1 MTNIKELPCSKHLDS
16 IIPPLS
22 LPMMAH
28 PMMNTSNKTES
39 PAGQPSAPV
48 ATAQQRVFNLPDT
61 LREKS
66 NVQRILVIKLR
77 HFGDVLLTT
86 PLLSTL
92 KANYPQAKI
101 DVLLYGGTQDMLREN
116 KTVNH
121 AFIVDRGLKHAGLKT
136 QISGEKALFNALKEH
151 HYDLILNLSDQW
163 RAAAYCR
170 LLKPGFSIGF
180 ITPNAIPL
188 LWRYCHSTLVDIP
201 NAAKRHTV
209 LNNLDILAP
218 LQLTDIITDVT
229 MSYGAHDVER
239 VKQLCQQRHINDYIL
254 IQPSARWKFKTW
266 ASESFSQLVNHLTE
280 QGETILLTGG
290 KDQAELDYIAEI
302 IAGCTQPE
310 KVVNLSGLLALP
322 ELAVFIDNA
331 KLFIG
336 VDSVAMHMAAALQT
350 PAVVLFGPSNLNQW
364 HPWQAPHTL
373 LWAGHYRSLPHPNE
387 IDTDTTDR
395 YLNAIPVSE
404 VINAVDSW
412 RTQSQ

>member
-1 MTNIKELPCSKHLDS
+1 
-16 IIPPLS
+16 
-22 LPMMAH
+22 MMPH

-39 PAGQPSAPV
+39 PAGQL
-48 ATAQQRVFNLPDT
+48 NLPNI
-61 LREKS
+61 LREKE

-86 PLLSTL
+86 PLLNTL

-116 KTVNH
+116 NTVNH
-121 AFIVDRGLKHAGLKT
+121 AFIVDRGLKHAGLKA

-180 ITPNAIPL
+180 HYPKRDTW

-201 NAAKRHTV
+201 NAGERHTV
-209 LNNLDILAP
+209 LNNLDILEP
-218 LQLTDIITDVT
+218 LQLTDINTDVT
-229 MSYGAHDVER
+229 MSYSAQDVER
-239 VKQLCQQRHINDYIL
+239 VKLLCQQYGMGDDPIHNYIV

-266 ASESFSQLVNHLTE
+266 ASESFSQLINHITE
-280 QGETILLTGG
+280 QSETVLLTGG

-302 IAGCTQPE
+302 IAGCTQTE
-310 KVVNLSGLLALP
+310 KVINLSGQLALP
-322 ELAVFIDNA
+322 ELAVLIDNA
-331 KLFIG
+331 KLFVG

-350 PAVVLFGPSNLNQW
+350 PSVVLFGPSNLNQW

-373 LWAGHYRSLPHPNE
+373 LWAGHYRTLPHPNE

-395 YLNAIPVSE
+395 YLNAIPVSD
-404 VINAVDSW
+404 VIAAVDTW
-412 RTQSQ
+412 RAQSQ

>member
-1 MTNIKELPCSKHLDS
+1 
-16 IIPPLS
+16 
-22 LPMMAH
+22 
-28 PMMNTSNKTES
+28 MMNTSNMTQS
-39 PAGQPSAPV
+39 PTGQPAP
-48 ATAQQRVFNLPDT
+48 TPAQEHNILPAA
-61 LREKS
+61 LREKG
-66 NVQRILVIKLR
+66 NIQRILVIKLR

-101 DVLLYGGTQDMLREN
+101 DVLLYGGTQEMLREN
-116 KTVNH
+116 TTVNH
-121 AFIVDRGLKHAGLKT
+121 AFIVDRGLKHAGLT
-136 QISGEKALFNALKEH
+136 AQISGEKALFNVLKAQ

-180 ITPNAIPL
+180 HYPKRDTW

-201 NAAKRHTV
+201 HAAERHTV
-209 LNNLDILAP
+209 LNNLDILEP

-229 MSYGAHDVER
+229 MSYGPQDIER
-239 VKQLCQQRHINDYIL
+239 VKQLCQQRNISDYIL

-266 ASESFSQLVNHLTE
+266 ASESFSQLINHLTE
-280 QGETILLTGG
+280 QGETVLLTGG

-302 IAGCTQPE
+302 IAGCAQPE
-310 KVVNLSGLLALP
+310 QVINLSGLLALP
-322 ELAVFIDNA
+322 ELAVLIDNA

-373 LWAGHYRSLPHPNE
+373 LWAGHFRTLPHPNE

-395 YLNAIPVSE
+395 YLNAIPVNE
-404 VINAVDSW
+404 VIEAVDAW
-412 RTQSQ
+412 RVAKGH

>member
-1 MTNIKELPCSKHLDS
+1 
-16 IIPPLS
+16 
-22 LPMMAH
+22 
-28 PMMNTSNKTES
+28 MMNTSNMTQS
-39 PAGQPSAPV
+39 PTGQPAP
-48 ATAQQRVFNLPDT
+48 TPAQEHNILPAA
-61 LREKS
+61 LREKG
-66 NVQRILVIKLR
+66 NIQRILVIKLR

-101 DVLLYGGTQDMLREN
+101 DVLLYGGTQEMLREN
-116 KTVNH
+116 TTVNH
-121 AFIVDRGLKHAGLKT
+121 AFIVDRDLKHAGLT
-136 QISGEKALFNALKEH
+136 AQISGEKALFNALKAQ

-180 ITPNAIPL
+180 HYPKRDTW

-201 NAAKRHTV
+201 HAAERHTV
-209 LNNLDILAP
+209 LNNLDILEP

-229 MSYGAHDVER
+229 MSYGPQDIER
-239 VKQLCQQRHINDYIL
+239 VKQLCQQRNISDYIL

-266 ASESFSQLVNHLTE
+266 ASESFSQLINHLTE
-280 QGETILLTGG
+280 QGETVLLTGG

-302 IAGCTQPE
+302 IAGCAQPE
-310 KVVNLSGLLALP
+310 QVINLSGLLALP
-322 ELAVFIDNA
+322 ELAVLIDNA

-373 LWAGHYRSLPHPNE
+373 LWAGHFRTLPHPNE

-395 YLNAIPVSE
+395 YLNAIPVNE
-404 VINAVDSW
+404 VIEAVDAW
-412 RTQSQ
+412 RVAKGH

>member
-1 MTNIKELPCSKHLDS
+1 
-16 IIPPLS
+16 
-22 LPMMAH
+22 MMPH

-39 PAGQPSAPV
+39 PAGQL
-48 ATAQQRVFNLPDT
+48 NLPNI
-61 LREKS
+61 LREKE

-86 PLLSTL
+86 PLLNTL

-116 KTVNH
+116 NTVNH
-121 AFIVDRGLKHAGLKT
+121 AFIVDRGLKHAGLKA

-180 ITPNAIPL
+180 HYPKRDTW

-201 NAAKRHTV
+201 NAGERHTV
-209 LNNLDILAP
+209 LNNLDILEP
-218 LQLTDIITDVT
+218 LQLTDINTDVT
-229 MSYGAHDVER
+229 MSYSAQDVER
-239 VKQLCQQRHINDYIL
+239 VKQLCQQYGMGDDPIHNYIV

-266 ASESFSQLVNHLTE
+266 ASESFSQLINHLTE
-280 QGETILLTGG
+280 QSETVLLTGG

-302 IAGCTQPE
+302 IAGCTQTE
-310 KVVNLSGLLALP
+310 KVINLSGQLALP
-322 ELAVFIDNA
+322 ELAVLIDNA
-331 KLFIG
+331 KLFVG

-350 PAVVLFGPSNLNQW
+350 PSVVLFGPSNLNQW

-373 LWAGHYRSLPHPNE
+373 LWAGHYRMLPHPNE

-395 YLNAIPVSE
+395 YLNAIPVSD
-404 VINAVDSW
+404 VIAAVDTW
-412 RTQSQ
+412 RAQSQ

>member
-1 MTNIKELPCSKHLDS
+1 
-16 IIPPLS
+16 
-22 LPMMAH
+22 
-28 PMMNTSNKTES
+28 MMNTSNMTQS
-39 PAGQPSAPV
+39 PTGQPAPTPV
-48 ATAQQRVFNLPDT
+48 QEHNILPAA
-61 LREKS
+61 LREKG
-66 NVQRILVIKLR
+66 NIKRILVIKLR

-101 DVLLYGGTQDMLREN
+101 DVLLYGGTQEMLREN
-116 KTVNH
+116 TIVNH
-121 AFIVDRGLKHAGLKT
+121 AFIVDRGLKHAGLKA
-136 QISGEKALFNALKEH
+136 QISGEKALFNALKAH

-180 ITPNAIPL
+180 HYPKRDTW

-201 NAAKRHTV
+201 HAAERHTV

-229 MSYGAHDVER
+229 MSYGPQDIER
-239 VKQLCQQRHINDYIL
+239 VKQLCQQRHISDYIL

-266 ASESFSQLVNHLTE
+266 ASESFSQLINHLTE
-280 QGETILLTGG
+280 QGETVLLTGG

-302 IAGCTQPE
+302 IAGCAQPE
-310 KVVNLSGLLALP
+310 KVINLSGLLALP
-322 ELAVFIDNA
+322 ELAVLIDNA

-373 LWAGHYRSLPHPNE
+373 LWAGHFRTLPHPNE

-395 YLNAIPVSE
+395 YLNAIPVNK
-404 VINAVDSW
+404 VIEAVDAW
-412 RTQSQ
+412 RVAKDH

>member
-1 MTNIKELPCSKHLDS
+1 
-16 IIPPLS
+16 
-22 LPMMAH
+22 MMPH

-39 PAGQPSAPV
+39 PAGQL
-48 ATAQQRVFNLPDT
+48 NLPNI
-61 LREKS
+61 LREKE

-86 PLLSTL
+86 PLLNTL

-116 KTVNH
+116 NTVNH
-121 AFIVDRGLKHAGLKT
+121 AFIVDRGLKHAGLKA
-136 QISGEKALFNALKEH
+136 QISGEKALFNALTEH

-170 LLKPGFSIGF
+170 LLKPSFSIGF
-180 ITPNAIPL
+180 HYPKRDTW

-201 NAAKRHTV
+201 NAGERHTV
-209 LNNLDILAP
+209 LNNLDILEP
-218 LQLTDIITDVT
+218 LQLTDINTEVT
-229 MSYGAHDVER
+229 MSYSAQDVER
-239 VKQLCQQRHINDYIL
+239 VKQLCQQYGMGDDPIHNYIV

-266 ASESFSQLVNHLTE
+266 ASESFSQLINHLTE
-280 QGETILLTGG
+280 QSETVLLTGG

-302 IAGCTQPE
+302 IAGCTQTE
-310 KVVNLSGLLALP
+310 KVINLSGQLALP
-322 ELAVFIDNA
+322 ELAVLIDNA
-331 KLFIG
+331 KLFVG

-350 PAVVLFGPSNLNQW
+350 PSVVLFGPSNLNQW

-373 LWAGHYRSLPHPNE
+373 LWAGHYRTLPHPNE

-395 YLNAIPVSE
+395 YLNAIPVSD
-404 VINAVDSW
+404 VIAAVDTW
-412 RTQSQ
+412 RAQSQ

>member
-1 MTNIKELPCSKHLDS
+1 
-16 IIPPLS
+16 
-22 LPMMAH
+22 MMPH

-39 PAGQPSAPV
+39 PAGQL
-48 ATAQQRVFNLPDT
+48 NLPNI
-61 LREKS
+61 LRKKDS
-66 NVQRILVIKLR
+66 VQRILVIKLR

-86 PLLSTL
+86 PLLNTL

-116 KTVNH
+116 NTVNH
-121 AFIVDRGLKHAGLKT
+121 AFIVDRGLKHAGLT
-136 QISGEKALFNALKEH
+136 AQISGEKALFNALKEH

-180 ITPNAIPL
+180 HYPKRDTW

-201 NAAKRHTV
+201 NAAERHTV
-209 LNNLDILAP
+209 LNNLDILEP
-218 LQLTDIITDVT
+218 LQLTEINTDVT
-229 MSYGAHDVER
+229 MSYSAQDVER
-239 VKQLCQQRHINDYIL
+239 VKQLCQQYGMGDYPVHHYIV

-266 ASESFSQLVNHLTE
+266 ASESFSQLINHLTE
-280 QGETILLTGG
+280 QGETVLLTGG

-302 IAGCTQPE
+302 IAGCTQTE
-310 KVVNLSGLLALP
+310 KVINLSGQLALP
-322 ELAVFIDNA
+322 ELAVLIDNA
-331 KLFIG
+331 KLFVG

-350 PAVVLFGPSNLNQW
+350 PSVVLFGPSNLNQW

-373 LWAGHYRSLPHPNE
+373 LWAGHYRTLPHPNE

-395 YLNAIPVSE
+395 YLNAIPVSD
-404 VINAVDSW
+404 VIAAVDTW
-412 RTQSQ
+412 RAQRQ

>member
-1 MTNIKELPCSKHLDS
+1 
-16 IIPPLS
+16 
-22 LPMMAH
+22 
-28 PMMNTSNKTES
+28 MMNTSNKTES

-180 ITPNAIPL
+180 HYPKRDTW

-373 LWAGHYRSLPHPNE
+373 LWAGHYRS
-387 IDTDTTDR
+387 
-395 YLNAIPVSE
+395 
-404 VINAVDSW
+404 
-412 RTQSQ
+412 

>member
-1 MTNIKELPCSKHLDS
+1 
-16 IIPPLS
+16 
-22 LPMMAH
+22 MMPH

-39 PAGQPSAPV
+39 PAGQLNPP
-48 ATAQQRVFNLPDT
+48 NI
-61 LREKS
+61 LREKE

-86 PLLSTL
+86 PLLNTL

-116 KTVNH
+116 NTVNH
-121 AFIVDRGLKHAGLKT
+121 AFIVDRGLKHAGLKA

-180 ITPNAIPL
+180 HYPKRDTW

-201 NAAKRHTV
+201 NAGERHTV
-209 LNNLDILAP
+209 LNNLDILEP
-218 LQLTDIITDVT
+218 LQLTDINTDVT
-229 MSYGAHDVER
+229 MSYSAQDVER
-239 VKQLCQQRHINDYIL
+239 VKLLCQQYGMGDDPIHNYIV

-266 ASESFSQLVNHLTE
+266 ASESFSQLINHLTE
-280 QGETILLTGG
+280 QSETVLLTGG

-302 IAGCTQPE
+302 IAGCTQTE
-310 KVVNLSGLLALP
+310 KVINLSGQLALP
-322 ELAVFIDNA
+322 ELAVLIDNA
-331 KLFIG
+331 KLFVG

-350 PAVVLFGPSNLNQW
+350 PSVVLFGPSNLNQW

-373 LWAGHYRSLPHPNE
+373 LWAGHYRTLPHPNE

-395 YLNAIPVSE
+395 YLNAIPVSD
-404 VINAVDSW
+404 VIAAVDTW
-412 RTQSQ
+412 RAQSQ

>member
-1 MTNIKELPCSKHLDS
+1 
-16 IIPPLS
+16 
-22 LPMMAH
+22 
-28 PMMNTSNKTES
+28 MMNTSNMTQS
-39 PAGQPSAPV
+39 PTGQPAP
-48 ATAQQRVFNLPDT
+48 TPAQEHNILPAA
-61 LREKS
+61 LREKG
-66 NVQRILVIKLR
+66 NIQRILVIKLR

-101 DVLLYGGTQDMLREN
+101 DVLLYGGTQEMLREN
-116 KTVNH
+116 TTVNH
-121 AFIVDRGLKHAGLKT
+121 AFIVDRGLKHAGLT
-136 QISGEKALFNALKEH
+136 AQISGEKALFNVLKAQ

-180 ITPNAIPL
+180 HYPKRDTW

-201 NAAKRHTV
+201 HAAERHTV
-209 LNNLDILAP
+209 LNNLDILEP

-229 MSYGAHDVER
+229 MSYGPQDIER
-239 VKQLCQQRHINDYIL
+239 VKQLCQQRNISDYIL

-266 ASESFSQLVNHLTE
+266 ASESFSQLINHLTE
-280 QGETILLTGG
+280 QGETVLLTGG

-302 IAGCTQPE
+302 IAGCAQPE
-310 KVVNLSGLLALP
+310 QVINLSGLLALP
-322 ELAVFIDNA
+322 ELAVLIDNA

-373 LWAGHYRSLPHPNE
+373 LWAGHFRTLPHPNE

-395 YLNAIPVSE
+395 YLNAIPVNE
-404 VINAVDSW
+404 VIEAVNAW
-412 RTQSQ
+412 RVAKGH

>member
-1 MTNIKELPCSKHLDS
+1 
-16 IIPPLS
+16 
-22 LPMMAH
+22 MMAH
-28 PMMNTSNKTES
+28 PMMNTSNMTQS
-39 PAGQPSAPV
+39 PTGQPAP
-48 ATAQQRVFNLPDT
+48 TPAQEHNILPAA
-61 LREKS
+61 LREKG
-66 NVQRILVIKLR
+66 NIQRILVIKLR

-101 DVLLYGGTQDMLREN
+101 DVLLYGGTQEMLREN
-116 KTVNH
+116 TTVNH
-121 AFIVDRGLKHAGLKT
+121 AFIVDRGLKHAGLT
-136 QISGEKALFNALKEH
+136 AQISGEKALFNVLKAQ

-180 ITPNAIPL
+180 HYPKRDTW

-201 NAAKRHTV
+201 HAAERHTV
-209 LNNLDILAP
+209 LNNLDILEP

-229 MSYGAHDVER
+229 MSYGPQDIER
-239 VKQLCQQRHINDYIL
+239 VKQLCQQRNISDYIL

-266 ASESFSQLVNHLTE
+266 ASESFSQLINHLTE
-280 QGETILLTGG
+280 QGETVLLTGG

-302 IAGCTQPE
+302 IAGCAQPE
-310 KVVNLSGLLALP
+310 QVINLSGLLALP
-322 ELAVFIDNA
+322 ELAVLIDNA

-373 LWAGHYRSLPHPNE
+373 LWAGHFRTLPHPNE

-395 YLNAIPVSE
+395 YLNAIPVNE
-404 VINAVDSW
+404 VIEAVDAW
-412 RTQSQ
+412 RVAKGH

>member
-1 MTNIKELPCSKHLDS
+1 
-16 IIPPLS
+16 
-22 LPMMAH
+22 MMPH

-39 PAGQPSAPV
+39 PAGQL
-48 ATAQQRVFNLPDT
+48 NLPNI
-61 LREKS
+61 LREKE

-86 PLLSTL
+86 PLLNTL

-116 KTVNH
+116 NTVNH
-121 AFIVDRGLKHAGLKT
+121 AFIVDRGLKHAGLKA

-180 ITPNAIPL
+180 HYPKRDTW

-201 NAAKRHTV
+201 NAGERHTV
-209 LNNLDILAP
+209 LNNLDILEP
-218 LQLTDIITDVT
+218 LQLTDINTDVT
-229 MSYGAHDVER
+229 MSYSAQDVER
-239 VKQLCQQRHINDYIL
+239 VKLLCQQYGMGDDPIHNYIV

-266 ASESFSQLVNHLTE
+266 ASESFSQLINHLT
-280 QGETILLTGG
+280 QQSETVLLTGG

-302 IAGCTQPE
+302 IAGCTQTE
-310 KVVNLSGLLALP
+310 KVINLSGQLALP
-322 ELAVFIDNA
+322 ELAVLIDNA
-331 KLFIG
+331 KLFVG

-350 PAVVLFGPSNLNQW
+350 PSVVLFGPSNLNQW

-373 LWAGHYRSLPHPNE
+373 LWAGHYRTLPHPNE

-395 YLNAIPVSE
+395 YLNAIPVSD
-404 VINAVDSW
+404 VIAAVDTW
-412 RTQSQ
+412 RAQSQ

>member
-1 MTNIKELPCSKHLDS
+1 
-16 IIPPLS
+16 
-22 LPMMAH
+22 
-28 PMMNTSNKTES
+28 MMNTSNMTQS
-39 PAGQPSAPV
+39 PTGQPAP
-48 ATAQQRVFNLPDT
+48 TPAQEHNILPAA
-61 LREKS
+61 LREKG
-66 NVQRILVIKLR
+66 NIQRILVIKLR

-101 DVLLYGGTQDMLREN
+101 DVLLYGGTQEMLREN
-116 KTVNH
+116 TTVNH
-121 AFIVDRGLKHAGLKT
+121 AFIVDRGLKHAGLT
-136 QISGEKALFNALKEH
+136 AQISGEKALFNALKAQ

-180 ITPNAIPL
+180 HYPKRDTW

-201 NAAKRHTV
+201 RAAERHTV
-209 LNNLDILAP
+209 LNNLDILEP

-229 MSYGAHDVER
+229 MSYGPQDIER
-239 VKQLCQQRHINDYIL
+239 VKQLCQQRNISDYIL

-266 ASESFSQLVNHLTE
+266 ASESFSQLINHLTE
-280 QGETILLTGG
+280 QGETVLLTGG

-302 IAGCTQPE
+302 IAGCAQPE
-310 KVVNLSGLLALP
+310 QVINLSGLLALP
-322 ELAVFIDNA
+322 ELAVLIDNA

-373 LWAGHYRSLPHPNE
+373 LWAGHFRTLPHPNE

-395 YLNAIPVSE
+395 YLNAIPVNE
-404 VINAVDSW
+404 VIEAVDAW
-412 RTQSQ
+412 RVAKGH

>member
-1 MTNIKELPCSKHLDS
+1 
-16 IIPPLS
+16 
-22 LPMMAH
+22 
-28 PMMNTSNKTES
+28 MMNTSNKTES
-39 PAGQPSAPV
+39 PAGQL
-48 ATAQQRVFNLPDT
+48 NLPNI
-61 LREKS
+61 LREKE

-86 PLLSTL
+86 PLLNTL

-116 KTVNH
+116 NTVNH
-121 AFIVDRGLKHAGLKT
+121 AFIVDRGLKHAGLKA

-180 ITPNAIPL
+180 HYPKRDTW

-201 NAAKRHTV
+201 NAGERHTV
-209 LNNLDILAP
+209 LNNLDILEP
-218 LQLTDIITDVT
+218 LQLTDINTDVT
-229 MSYGAHDVER
+229 MSYSAQDVER
-239 VKQLCQQRHINDYIL
+239 VKQLCQQYGMGDDPIHNYIV

-266 ASESFSQLVNHLTE
+266 ASESFSQLINHLT
-280 QGETILLTGG
+280 QQSETVLLTGG

-302 IAGCTQPE
+302 IAGCTQTE
-310 KVVNLSGLLALP
+310 KVINLSGQLALP
-322 ELAVFIDNA
+322 ELAVLIDNA
-331 KLFIG
+331 KLFVG

-350 PAVVLFGPSNLNQW
+350 PSVVLFGPSNLNQW

-373 LWAGHYRSLPHPNE
+373 LWAGHYRTLPHPNE

-395 YLNAIPVSE
+395 YLNAIPVSD
-404 VINAVDSW
+404 VIAAVDTW
-412 RTQSQ
+412 RAQSQ

>member
-1 MTNIKELPCSKHLDS
+1 
-16 IIPPLS
+16 
-22 LPMMAH
+22 
-28 PMMNTSNKTES
+28 MMNTSNKTES
-39 PAGQPSAPV
+39 PAGQPSALV
-48 ATAQQRVFNLPDT
+48 ATAQQRAFNLPDT
-61 LREKS
+61 LRDKS

-121 AFIVDRGLKHAGLKT
+121 AFIVDRGLKHAGLKA

-180 ITPNAIPL
+180 HYPKRDTW

-229 MSYGAHDVER
+229 MSYGVHDVER
-239 VKQLCQQRHINDYIL
+239 VQKLCQQRHINDYIL

-373 LWAGHYRSLPHPNE
+373 LWAGHYRTLPHPNE

-404 VINAVDSW
+404 VISAVDAW
-412 RTQSQ
+412 RAQSH

>member
-1 MTNIKELPCSKHLDS
+1 
-16 IIPPLS
+16 
-22 LPMMAH
+22 MMAH
-28 PMMNTSNKTES
+28 PMMNTSNMTQS
-39 PAGQPSAPV
+39 PTGQPAP
-48 ATAQQRVFNLPDT
+48 TPAQEHNILPAA
-61 LREKS
+61 LREKG
-66 NVQRILVIKLR
+66 NIQRILVIKLR

-101 DVLLYGGTQDMLREN
+101 DVLLYGGTQEMLREN
-116 KTVNH
+116 TTVNH
-121 AFIVDRGLKHAGLKT
+121 AFIVDRDLKHAGLT
-136 QISGEKALFNALKEH
+136 AQISGEKALFNALKAQ

-180 ITPNAIPL
+180 HYPKRDTW

-201 NAAKRHTV
+201 HAAERHTV
-209 LNNLDILAP
+209 LNNLDILEP

-229 MSYGAHDVER
+229 MSYGPQDIER
-239 VKQLCQQRHINDYIL
+239 VKQLCQQRNISDYIL

-266 ASESFSQLVNHLTE
+266 ASESFSQLINHLTE
-280 QGETILLTGG
+280 QGETVLLTGG

-302 IAGCTQPE
+302 IAGCAQPE
-310 KVVNLSGLLALP
+310 QVINLSGLLALP
-322 ELAVFIDNA
+322 ELAVLIDNA

-373 LWAGHYRSLPHPNE
+373 LWAGHFRTLPHPNE

-395 YLNAIPVSE
+395 YLNAIPVNE
-404 VINAVDSW
+404 VIEAVDAW
-412 RTQSQ
+412 RVAKGH

>member
-1 MTNIKELPCSKHLDS
+1 
-16 IIPPLS
+16 
-22 LPMMAH
+22 
-28 PMMNTSNKTES
+28 MMNTSNMTQS
-39 PAGQPSAPV
+39 PTGQPAP
-48 ATAQQRVFNLPDT
+48 TPAQEHNILPAA
-61 LREKS
+61 LREKG
-66 NVQRILVIKLR
+66 NIQRILVIKLR

-101 DVLLYGGTQDMLREN
+101 DVLLYGGTQEMLREN
-116 KTVNH
+116 TTVNH
-121 AFIVDRGLKHAGLKT
+121 AFIVDRGLKHAGLT
-136 QISGEKALFNALKEH
+136 AQISGEKALFNALKAQ

-180 ITPNAIPL
+180 HYPKRDTW

-201 NAAKRHTV
+201 HAAERHTV
-209 LNNLDILAP
+209 LNNLDILEP

-229 MSYGAHDVER
+229 MSYGPQDIER
-239 VKQLCQQRHINDYIL
+239 VKQLCQQRNISDYIL

-266 ASESFSQLVNHLTE
+266 ASESFSQLINHLTE
-280 QGETILLTGG
+280 QGETVLLTGG

-302 IAGCTQPE
+302 IAGCAQPE
-310 KVVNLSGLLALP
+310 QVINLSGLLALP
-322 ELAVFIDNA
+322 ELAVLIDNA

-373 LWAGHYRSLPHPNE
+373 LWAGHFRTLPHPNE

-395 YLNAIPVSE
+395 YLNAIPVNE
-404 VINAVDSW
+404 VIEAVDAW
-412 RTQSQ
+412 RVAKGH

>member
-1 MTNIKELPCSKHLDS
+1 
-16 IIPPLS
+16 
-22 LPMMAH
+22 MMAH

-39 PAGQPSAPV
+39 PAGQLSAPV
-48 ATAQQRVFNLPDT
+48 STAQQRVYNLPET
-61 LREKS
+61 LREKDK
-66 NVQRILVIKLR
+66 VQRILVIKLR

-86 PLLSTL
+86 PLISTL
-92 KANYPQAKI
+92 KTHYPQAKI

-121 AFIVDRGLKHAGLKT
+121 AFIVDRGLKHAGLPA
-136 QISGEKALFNALKEH
+136 QISGEKALFAALKEH

-180 ITPNAIPL
+180 HYPKRDTW
-188 LWRYCHSTLVDIP
+188 LWRYCHSALVDIP
-201 NAAKRHTV
+201 NAGERHTV
-209 LNNLDILAP
+209 LNNLDILEP
-218 LQLTDIITDVT
+218 LHLTEVCTDVT

-239 VKQLCQQRHINDYIL
+239 VKQLCQQYSINDYIL

-266 ASESFSQLVNHLTE
+266 ASESFSQLINHLTE
-280 QGETILLTGG
+280 QGETVLLTGG
-290 KDQAELDYIAEI
+290 KDQAELDYIADI
-302 IAGCTQPE
+302 IAGCVQPE
-310 KVVNLSGLLALP
+310 KVINLSGQLALP
-322 ELAVFIDNA
+322 ELAVLIDNA

-373 LWAGHYRSLPHPNE
+373 LWAGHYRTLPHPNE

-395 YLNAIPVSE
+395 YLNAIPVRD
-404 VINAVDSW
+404 VIEAVDVW
-412 RTQSQ
+412 RVQSR

>member
-1 MTNIKELPCSKHLDS
+1 
-16 IIPPLS
+16 
-22 LPMMAH
+22 MMPH

-39 PAGQPSAPV
+39 PAGQL
-48 ATAQQRVFNLPDT
+48 NLPNI
-61 LREKS
+61 LREKDS
-66 NVQRILVIKLR
+66 VQRILVIKLR

-86 PLLSTL
+86 PLLNTL

-116 KTVNH
+116 NTVNH
-121 AFIVDRGLKHAGLKT
+121 AFIVDRGLKHAGLT
-136 QISGEKALFNALKEH
+136 AQISGEKALFNALKEH

-180 ITPNAIPL
+180 HYSKRDTW

-201 NAAKRHTV
+201 NAAERHTV
-209 LNNLDILAP
+209 LNNLDILEP
-218 LQLTDIITDVT
+218 LQLTEINTDVT
-229 MSYGAHDVER
+229 MSYSAQDVER
-239 VKQLCQQRHINDYIL
+239 VKQLCQQYGMGDYPVNHYIV

-266 ASESFSQLVNHLTE
+266 ASESFSQLINHLTE
-280 QGETILLTGG
+280 QGETVLLTGG

-302 IAGCTQPE
+302 IAGCTQTE
-310 KVVNLSGLLALP
+310 KVINLSGQLALP
-322 ELAVFIDNA
+322 ELAVLIDNA
-331 KLFIG
+331 KLFVG

-350 PAVVLFGPSNLNQW
+350 PSVVLFGPSNLNQW

-373 LWAGHYRSLPHPNE
+373 LWAGHYRTLPHPNE

-395 YLNAIPVSE
+395 YLNAIPVSD
-404 VINAVDSW
+404 VIAAVDTW
-412 RTQSQ
+412 RAQRQ

>member
-1 MTNIKELPCSKHLDS
+1 
-16 IIPPLS
+16 
-22 LPMMAH
+22 
-28 PMMNTSNKTES
+28 MMNTSNKTES
-39 PAGQPSAPV
+39 PAGQL
-48 ATAQQRVFNLPDT
+48 NLPNI
-61 LREKS
+61 LREKE

-86 PLLSTL
+86 PLLNTL

-116 KTVNH
+116 NTVNH
-121 AFIVDRGLKHAGLKT
+121 AFIVDRGLKHAGLKA

-180 ITPNAIPL
+180 HYPKRDTW

-201 NAAKRHTV
+201 NAGERHTV
-209 LNNLDILAP
+209 LNNLDILEP
-218 LQLTDIITDVT
+218 LQLTDINTDVT
-229 MSYGAHDVER
+229 MSYSAQDVER
-239 VKQLCQQRHINDYIL
+239 VKLLCQQYGMGDDPIHNYIV

-266 ASESFSQLVNHLTE
+266 ASESFSQLINHLTE
-280 QGETILLTGG
+280 QSETVLLTGG

-302 IAGCTQPE
+302 IAGCTQTE
-310 KVVNLSGLLALP
+310 KVINLSGQLALP
-322 ELAVFIDNA
+322 ELAVLIDNA
-331 KLFIG
+331 KLFVG

-350 PAVVLFGPSNLNQW
+350 PSVVLFGPSNLNQW

-373 LWAGHYRSLPHPNE
+373 LWAGHYRTLPHPNE

-395 YLNAIPVSE
+395 YLNAIPVSD
-404 VINAVDSW
+404 VIAAVDTW
-412 RTQSQ
+412 RAQSQ

>member
-1 MTNIKELPCSKHLDS
+1 
-16 IIPPLS
+16 
-22 LPMMAH
+22 
-28 PMMNTSNKTES
+28 MMNTSNKTES
-39 PAGQPSAPV
+39 PAGQLSAPV
-48 ATAQQRVFNLPDT
+48 TTPQQRASNLPDI
-61 LREKS
+61 LREKES
-66 NVQRILVIKLR
+66 VQRILVIKLR

-101 DVLLYGGTQDMLREN
+101 DVLLYGGTQEMLREN
-116 KTVNH
+116 HSVNH
-121 AFIVDRGLKHAGLKT
+121 AFIVDRGLKHAGLT
-136 QISGEKALFNALKEH
+136 AQISGEKALFNALKEQ

-180 ITPNAIPL
+180 HYPKRDTW

-201 NAAKRHTV
+201 NVGERHTV

-218 LQLTDIITDVT
+218 LQLSNINTDVT
-229 MSYGAHDVER
+229 MAYGAHDVER
-239 VKQLCQQRHINDYIL
+239 VKQLRQQYLIDDEHIESYIV

-266 ASESFSQLVNHLTE
+266 ASESFSQLINHLTE
-280 QGETILLTGG
+280 QGETVLLTGG
-290 KDQAELDYIAEI
+290 KDQAELEYIAEI
-302 IAGCTQPE
+302 MAGCTQPE
-310 KVVNLSGLLALP
+310 KVINLSGQLALP
-322 ELAVFIDNA
+322 ELAVLIDNA

-373 LWAGHYRSLPHPNE
+373 LWAGHYRTLPHPNE
-387 IDTDTTDR
+387 IDTDTNDR
-395 YLNAIPVSE
+395 YLNAIPVND
-404 VINAVDSW
+404 VIDAVDAW
-412 RTQSQ
+412 RAQRQ

>member
-1 MTNIKELPCSKHLDS
+1 
-16 IIPPLS
+16 
-22 LPMMAH
+22 MMPH

-39 PAGQPSAPV
+39 PAGQL
-48 ATAQQRVFNLPDT
+48 NLPNI
-61 LREKS
+61 LREKE

-86 PLLSTL
+86 PLLNTL

-116 KTVNH
+116 NTVNH
-121 AFIVDRGLKHAGLKT
+121 AFIVDRGLKHAGLKA

-180 ITPNAIPL
+180 HYPKRDTW

-201 NAAKRHTV
+201 NAGERHTV
-209 LNNLDILAP
+209 LNNLDILEP
-218 LQLTDIITDVT
+218 LQLTDINTDVT
-229 MSYGAHDVER
+229 MSYSAQDVER
-239 VKQLCQQRHINDYIL
+239 VKLLCQQYGMGDDPIHNYIV

-266 ASESFSQLVNHLTE
+266 ASESFSQLINHLTE
-280 QGETILLTGG
+280 QSETVLLTGG

-302 IAGCTQPE
+302 IAGCTQTE
-310 KVVNLSGLLALP
+310 KVINLSGQLALP
-322 ELAVFIDNA
+322 ELAVLIDNA
-331 KLFIG
+331 KLFVG

-350 PAVVLFGPSNLNQW
+350 PSVVLFGPSNLNQW

-373 LWAGHYRSLPHPNE
+373 LWAGHYRTLPHPNE

-395 YLNAIPVSE
+395 YLNAIPVSD
-404 VINAVDSW
+404 VIAAVDTW
-412 RTQSQ
+412 RAQSQ

>member
-1 MTNIKELPCSKHLDS
+1 
-16 IIPPLS
+16 
-22 LPMMAH
+22 MMAH
-28 PMMNTSNKTES
+28 SMMNTSNKTES
-39 PAGQPSAPV
+39 TAGQPTPI
-48 ATAQQRVFNLPDT
+48 AQQGPHHLPEI
-61 LREKS
+61 LREKG
-66 NVQRILVIKLR
+66 NIQRILVIKLR

-101 DVLLYGGTQDMLREN
+101 DVLLYGGTQEMLREN
-116 KTVNH
+116 STVNH
-121 AFIVDRGLKHAGLKT
+121 AFIVDRGLKHAGFT
-136 QISGEKALFNALKEH
+136 AQISGEKALFSALKAD

-180 ITPNAIPL
+180 HYPKRDTW

-201 NAAKRHTV
+201 HAAERHTV

-229 MSYGAHDVER
+229 MAYGPQDIER
-239 VKQLCQQRHINDYIL
+239 VKQLCQQRNINDYIL

-266 ASESFSQLVNHLTE
+266 ASESFSQLINYLTE
-280 QGETILLTGG
+280 QGETVLLTGG

-302 IAGCTQPE
+302 IAGCAQPE
-310 KVVNLSGLLALP
+310 RVINLSGLLALP
-322 ELAVFIDNA
+322 ELAVLIDNA

-373 LWAGHYRSLPHPNE
+373 LWAGHYRTLPQPNE

-395 YLNAIPVSE
+395 YLNAIPVNE
-404 VINAVDSW
+404 VIDAVDSW
-412 RTQSQ
+412 RIAKGN

>member
-1 MTNIKELPCSKHLDS
+1 
-16 IIPPLS
+16 
-22 LPMMAH
+22 MMPH

-39 PAGQPSAPV
+39 PAGQL
-48 ATAQQRVFNLPDT
+48 NLPNI
-61 LREKS
+61 LREKE

-86 PLLSTL
+86 PLLNTL

-116 KTVNH
+116 NTVNH
-121 AFIVDRGLKHAGLKT
+121 AFIVDRGLKHAGLKA

-180 ITPNAIPL
+180 HYPKRDTW

-201 NAAKRHTV
+201 NAGERHTV
-209 LNNLDILAP
+209 LNNLDILEP
-218 LQLTDIITDVT
+218 LQLTDINTEVT
-229 MSYGAHDVER
+229 MSYSAQDVER
-239 VKQLCQQRHINDYIL
+239 VKQLCQQYGMGDDPIHNYIV

-266 ASESFSQLVNHLTE
+266 ASESFSQLINHLTE
-280 QGETILLTGG
+280 QSETVLLTGG

-302 IAGCTQPE
+302 IAGCTQTE
-310 KVVNLSGLLALP
+310 KVINLSGQLALP
-322 ELAVFIDNA
+322 ELAVLIDNA
-331 KLFIG
+331 KLFVG

-350 PAVVLFGPSNLNQW
+350 PSVVLFGPSNLNQW

-373 LWAGHYRSLPHPNE
+373 LWAGHYRTLPHPNE

-395 YLNAIPVSE
+395 YLNAIPVSD
-404 VINAVDSW
+404 VIAAVDTW
-412 RTQSQ
+412 RAQSQ

>member
-1 MTNIKELPCSKHLDS
+1 M
-16 IIPPLS
+16 
-22 LPMMAH
+22 LPMMPH

-39 PAGQPSAPV
+39 PAGQL
-48 ATAQQRVFNLPDT
+48 NLPNI
-61 LREKS
+61 LREKE

-86 PLLSTL
+86 PLLNTL

-116 KTVNH
+116 NTVNH
-121 AFIVDRGLKHAGLKT
+121 AFIVDRGLKHAGLKA

-180 ITPNAIPL
+180 HYPKRDTW

-201 NAAKRHTV
+201 NAGERHTV
-209 LNNLDILAP
+209 LNNLDILEP
-218 LQLTDIITDVT
+218 LQLTDINTDVT
-229 MSYGAHDVER
+229 MSYSAQDVER
-239 VKQLCQQRHINDYIL
+239 VKLLCQQYGMGDDPIHNYIV

-266 ASESFSQLVNHLTE
+266 ASESFSQLINHLTE
-280 QGETILLTGG
+280 QSETVLLTGG

-302 IAGCTQPE
+302 IAGCTQTE
-310 KVVNLSGLLALP
+310 KVINLSGQLALP
-322 ELAVFIDNA
+322 ELAVLIDNA
-331 KLFIG
+331 KLFVG

-350 PAVVLFGPSNLNQW
+350 PSVVLFGPSNLNQW

-373 LWAGHYRSLPHPNE
+373 LWAGHYRTLPHPNE

-395 YLNAIPVSE
+395 YLNAIPVSD
-404 VINAVDSW
+404 VIAAVDTW
-412 RTQSQ
+412 RAQSQ

>member
-1 MTNIKELPCSKHLDS
+1 
-16 IIPPLS
+16 
-22 LPMMAH
+22 MMAH
-28 PMMNTSNKTES
+28 PMMNTSNMTQS
-39 PAGQPSAPV
+39 PTGQPAP
-48 ATAQQRVFNLPDT
+48 TPAQEHNILPAA
-61 LREKS
+61 LREKG
-66 NVQRILVIKLR
+66 NIQRILVIKLR

-101 DVLLYGGTQDMLREN
+101 DVLLYGGTQEMLREN
-116 KTVNH
+116 TTVNH
-121 AFIVDRGLKHAGLKT
+121 AFIVDRGLKHAGLT
-136 QISGEKALFNALKEH
+136 AQISGEKALFNVLKAQ

-180 ITPNAIPL
+180 HYPKRDTW

-201 NAAKRHTV
+201 HAAERHTV
-209 LNNLDILAP
+209 LNNLDILEP

-229 MSYGAHDVER
+229 MSYGPQDIER
-239 VKQLCQQRHINDYIL
+239 VKQLCQQRNISDYIL

-266 ASESFSQLVNHLTE
+266 ASESFSQLINHLTE
-280 QGETILLTGG
+280 QGETVLLTGG

-302 IAGCTQPE
+302 IAGCAQPE
-310 KVVNLSGLLALP
+310 QVINLSGLLALP
-322 ELAVFIDNA
+322 ELAVLIDNA

-373 LWAGHYRSLPHPNE
+373 LWAGHFRTLPHPNE

-395 YLNAIPVSE
+395 YLNAIPVNE
-404 VINAVDSW
+404 VIEAVNAW
-412 RTQSQ
+412 RVAKGH

>member
-1 MTNIKELPCSKHLDS
+1 
-16 IIPPLS
+16 
-22 LPMMAH
+22 MMAH
-28 PMMNTSNKTES
+28 SMMNTSNKTES
-39 PAGQPSAPV
+39 TAGQPTPI
-48 ATAQQRVFNLPDT
+48 AQQGPHHLPEI
-61 LREKS
+61 LREKG
-66 NVQRILVIKLR
+66 NIQRILVIKLR

-101 DVLLYGGTQDMLREN
+101 DVLLYGGTQEMLREN
-116 KTVNH
+116 STVNH
-121 AFIVDRGLKHAGLKT
+121 AFIVDRGLKHAGFT
-136 QISGEKALFNALKEH
+136 AQISGEKALFSALKAD

-180 ITPNAIPL
+180 HYPKRDTW

-201 NAAKRHTV
+201 HAAERHTV

-229 MSYGAHDVER
+229 MSYGPQDIER
-239 VKQLCQQRHINDYIL
+239 VKQLYQQRNINDYIL

-266 ASESFSQLVNHLTE
+266 ASESFSQLINHLTE
-280 QGETILLTGG
+280 QGETVLLTGG

-302 IAGCTQPE
+302 IAGCAQPDR
-310 KVVNLSGLLALP
+310 VINLSGLLALP
-322 ELAVFIDNA
+322 ELAVLIDNA

-373 LWAGHYRSLPHPNE
+373 LWAGHYRTLPQPNE

-395 YLNAIPVSE
+395 YLNAIPVNE
-404 VINAVDSW
+404 VIDAVDSW
-412 RTQSQ
+412 RIAKGN

>member
-1 MTNIKELPCSKHLDS
+1 
-16 IIPPLS
+16 
-22 LPMMAH
+22 MMAH
-28 PMMNTSNKTES
+28 PMMNTSNMTQS
-39 PAGQPSAPV
+39 PTGQPAP
-48 ATAQQRVFNLPDT
+48 TPAQEHNILPAA
-61 LREKS
+61 LREKG
-66 NVQRILVIKLR
+66 NIQRILVIKLR

-101 DVLLYGGTQDMLREN
+101 DVLLYGGTQEMLREN
-116 KTVNH
+116 TTVNH
-121 AFIVDRGLKHAGLKT
+121 AFIVDRGLKHAGLKA
-136 QISGEKALFNALKEH
+136 QISGEKTLFNALKAH

-180 ITPNAIPL
+180 HYPKRDTW

-201 NAAKRHTV
+201 HAAERHTV

-218 LQLTDIITDVT
+218 LPLTDIITDVT
-229 MSYGAHDVER
+229 MSYGPQDIER
-239 VKQLCQQRHINDYIL
+239 VKQLCQQRHIGDYIL

-266 ASESFSQLVNHLTE
+266 ASESFSQLINHLTE
-280 QGETILLTGG
+280 QGETVLLTGG
-290 KDQAELDYIAEI
+290 KDQSELDYIAEI
-302 IAGCTQPE
+302 IAGCAQPE
-310 KVVNLSGLLALP
+310 KVINLSGLLSLP
-322 ELAVFIDNA
+322 ELAVLIDNA

-373 LWAGHYRSLPHPNE
+373 LWAGHFRTLPHPNE

-395 YLNAIPVSE
+395 YLNAIPVNE
-404 VINAVDSW
+404 VIEAVDAW
-412 RTQSQ
+412 RVAKDH

>member
-1 MTNIKELPCSKHLDS
+1 
-16 IIPPLS
+16 
-22 LPMMAH
+22 
-28 PMMNTSNKTES
+28 MMNTSNMTQS
-39 PAGQPSAPV
+39 PTGQPAP
-48 ATAQQRVFNLPDT
+48 TPAQEHNILPAA
-61 LREKS
+61 LREKG
-66 NVQRILVIKLR
+66 NIQRILVIKLR

-101 DVLLYGGTQDMLREN
+101 DVLLYGGTQEMLREN
-116 KTVNH
+116 TTVNH
-121 AFIVDRGLKHAGLKT
+121 AFIVDRGLKHAGLT
-136 QISGEKALFNALKEH
+136 AQISGEKALFNALKAQ

-180 ITPNAIPL
+180 HYPKRDTW

-201 NAAKRHTV
+201 RAAERHTV
-209 LNNLDILAP
+209 LNNLDILEP

-229 MSYGAHDVER
+229 MSYGPQDIER
-239 VKQLCQQRHINDYIL
+239 VKQLCQQRNISDYIL

-266 ASESFSQLVNHLTE
+266 ASESFSQLINHLTD
-280 QGETILLTGG
+280 QGETVLLTGG

-302 IAGCTQPE
+302 IAGCAQPE
-310 KVVNLSGLLALP
+310 QVINLSGLLALP
-322 ELAVFIDNA
+322 ELAVLIDNA

-373 LWAGHYRSLPHPNE
+373 LWAGHFRTLPHPNE

-395 YLNAIPVSE
+395 YLNAIPVNE
-404 VINAVDSW
+404 VIEAVDAW
-412 RTQSQ
+412 RVAKGH

>member
-1 MTNIKELPCSKHLDS
+1 
-16 IIPPLS
+16 
-22 LPMMAH
+22 MMAH
-28 PMMNTSNKTES
+28 PMMNTSNMTQS
-39 PAGQPSAPV
+39 PTGQPAP
-48 ATAQQRVFNLPDT
+48 TPAQEHNILPAA
-61 LREKS
+61 LREKG
-66 NVQRILVIKLR
+66 NIQRILVIKLR

-101 DVLLYGGTQDMLREN
+101 DVLLYGGTQEMLREN
-116 KTVNH
+116 TTVNH
-121 AFIVDRGLKHAGLKT
+121 AFIVDRGLKHAGLKA
-136 QISGEKALFNALKEH
+136 QISGEKALFNALKAH

-180 ITPNAIPL
+180 HYPKRDTW

-201 NAAKRHTV
+201 HAAERHTV

-229 MSYGAHDVER
+229 MSYGPQDIER
-239 VKQLCQQRHINDYIL
+239 VKQLCQQRHISDYIL

-266 ASESFSQLVNHLTE
+266 ASESFSQLINHLTE
-280 QGETILLTGG
+280 QGETVLLTGG

-302 IAGCTQPE
+302 IAGCAQPE
-310 KVVNLSGLLALP
+310 KIINLSGLLALP
-322 ELAVFIDNA
+322 ELAVLIDNA

-373 LWAGHYRSLPHPNE
+373 LWAGHFRTLPHPNE

-395 YLNAIPVSE
+395 YLNAIPVNK
-404 VINAVDSW
+404 VIEAVDAW
-412 RTQSQ
+412 RVAKDH

>member
-1 MTNIKELPCSKHLDS
+1 
-16 IIPPLS
+16 
-22 LPMMAH
+22 
-28 PMMNTSNKTES
+28 MMNTSNMTQS
-39 PAGQPSAPV
+39 PTGQPAP
-48 ATAQQRVFNLPDT
+48 TPAQEHNILPAA
-61 LREKS
+61 LREKG
-66 NVQRILVIKLR
+66 NIQRILVIKLR

-101 DVLLYGGTQDMLREN
+101 DVLLYGGTQEMLREN
-116 KTVNH
+116 TTVNH
-121 AFIVDRGLKHAGLKT
+121 AFIVDRGLKHAGLKA
-136 QISGEKALFNALKEH
+136 QISGEKALFNALKAH

-180 ITPNAIPL
+180 HYPKRDTW

-201 NAAKRHTV
+201 HAAERHTV

-229 MSYGAHDVER
+229 MSYGPQDIER
-239 VKQLCQQRHINDYIL
+239 VKQLCQQRHISDYIL

-266 ASESFSQLVNHLTE
+266 ASESFSQLINHLTE
-280 QGETILLTGG
+280 QGETVLLTGG

-302 IAGCTQPE
+302 IAGCAQPE
-310 KVVNLSGLLALP
+310 KIINLSGLLALP
-322 ELAVFIDNA
+322 ELAVLIDNA

-373 LWAGHYRSLPHPNE
+373 LWAGHFRTLPHPNE

-395 YLNAIPVSE
+395 YLNAIPVNK
-404 VINAVDSW
+404 VIEAVDAW
-412 RTQSQ
+412 RVAKDH

>member
-1 MTNIKELPCSKHLDS
+1 
-16 IIPPLS
+16 
-22 LPMMAH
+22 MMAH
-28 PMMNTSNKTES
+28 PMMNTSNMTQS
-39 PAGQPSAPV
+39 PTGQPAP
-48 ATAQQRVFNLPDT
+48 TPAQEHNILPAA
-61 LREKS
+61 LREKG
-66 NVQRILVIKLR
+66 NIQRILVIKLR

-101 DVLLYGGTQDMLREN
+101 DVLLYGGTQEMLREN
-116 KTVNH
+116 TTVNH
-121 AFIVDRGLKHAGLKT
+121 AFIVDRGLKHAGLT
-136 QISGEKALFNALKEH
+136 AQISGEKALFNALKAQ

-180 ITPNAIPL
+180 HYPKRDTW

-201 NAAKRHTV
+201 HAAERHTV
-209 LNNLDILAP
+209 LNNLDILEP

-229 MSYGAHDVER
+229 MSYGPQDIER
-239 VKQLCQQRHINDYIL
+239 VKQLCQQRNISDYIL

-266 ASESFSQLVNHLTE
+266 ASESFSQLINHLTE
-280 QGETILLTGG
+280 QGETVLLTGG

-302 IAGCTQPE
+302 IAGCAQPE
-310 KVVNLSGLLALP
+310 QVINLSGLLALP
-322 ELAVFIDNA
+322 ELAVLIDNA

-373 LWAGHYRSLPHPNE
+373 LWAGHFRTLPHPNE

-395 YLNAIPVSE
+395 YLNAIPVNE
-404 VINAVDSW
+404 VIEAVDAW
-412 RTQSQ
+412 RVAKGH

>member
-1 MTNIKELPCSKHLDS
+1 
-16 IIPPLS
+16 
-22 LPMMAH
+22 
-28 PMMNTSNKTES
+28 MMNTSNKTES
-39 PAGQPSAPV
+39 PAGQL
-48 ATAQQRVFNLPDT
+48 NLPNI
-61 LREKS
+61 LREKE

-86 PLLSTL
+86 PLLNTL

-116 KTVNH
+116 NTVNH
-121 AFIVDRGLKHAGLKT
+121 AFIVDRGLKHAGLKA

-180 ITPNAIPL
+180 HYPKRDTW

-201 NAAKRHTV
+201 NAGERHTV
-209 LNNLDILAP
+209 LNNLDILEP
-218 LQLTDIITDVT
+218 LQLTDINTDVT
-229 MSYGAHDVER
+229 MSYSAQDVER
-239 VKQLCQQRHINDYIL
+239 VKLLCQQYGMGDDPIHNYIV

-266 ASESFSQLVNHLTE
+266 ASESFSQLINHITE
-280 QGETILLTGG
+280 QSETVLLTGG

-302 IAGCTQPE
+302 IAGCTQTE
-310 KVVNLSGLLALP
+310 KVINLSGQLALP
-322 ELAVFIDNA
+322 ELAVLIDNA
-331 KLFIG
+331 KLFVG

-350 PAVVLFGPSNLNQW
+350 PSVVLFGPSNLNQW

-373 LWAGHYRSLPHPNE
+373 LWAGHYRTLPHPNE

-395 YLNAIPVSE
+395 YLNAIPVSD
-404 VINAVDSW
+404 VIAAVDTW
-412 RTQSQ
+412 RAQSQ